1 MRCLFI
7 DSRDRITGS
16 TTDFK
21 IQLPTTLVLEQ
32 GTKFRIDNL
41 RIPMCIP
48 LIMQGVNHRLYVRVE
63 SGGSNYFY
71 ASLPQGSYSGVELA
85 QLIATQLD
93 FASLAFAGVDWT
105 VLYNEHMA
113 SMTINCTADFE
124 VLTDAQA
131 SAHWTGP
138 IHNFATKLFAN
149 DYAYHDMGVLGKELF
164 FSHVSMVSND
174 MFYVS
179 SSKFSNPDTLG
190 PQGTCDTLMACVC
203 TSDFAS
209 VMDASMP
216 WDTWLTAPAM
226 TTQQL
231 DFQLRARDYKVLT
244 GLPNISFT
252 LTIQ

>member
-21 IQLPTTLVLEQ
+21 IQLPTTLVLEH

-41 RIPMCIP
+41 RLPMCIP

-63 SGGSNYFY
+63 SSGSNYFY

-138 IHNFATKLFAN
+138 IYNFATKLFAN

-179 SSKFSNPDTLG
+179 SSKLSNPDTLG

-252 LTIQ
+252 LTLQ